1 MRFQNIKRKLFLII
15 GLCLLILSG
24 IGSMSFGQVEGQA
37 DSLDDIQNQIIALRN
52 EFKLWIQRAEGDRIA
67 IQKNIKAK
75 LEDLKTAQQSTDTTY
90 PELKNEMEQL
100 QALIES
106 YDESISTLEQTL
118 DSIES
123 TLHDQ
128 LDTIEATL
136 GEIKAQG
143 LVTKSRERASDDT
156 HDVEATPSPDA
167 LLIDIPAGQLF
178 RAAYRFYME
187 GDYDTAIAGFQK
199 FLADFPNSDLAG
211 AAQYWIAESLANVE
225 EYEIAIQEYDRL
237 LQKYPQSDKLAAAY
251 YGKALTLLK
260 LERIDEARSL
270 FMYVRDHFP
279 GSIDAK
285 KSENRLTELP

>member
-1 MRFQNIKRKLFLII
+1 M

-24 IGSMSFGQVEGQA
+24 MGSLSFGQVEKQA
-37 DSLDDIQNQIIALRN
+37 DPLEEIQNQIIALRN

-67 IQKNIKAK
+67 IQKNIQAK
-75 LEDLKTAQQSTDTTY
+75 LGNLKTDHQPIETAY
-90 PELKNEMEQL
+90 PELKDEIDQL

-106 YDESISTLEQTL
+106 YDESISTFEQTL
-118 DSIES
+118 DSIE
-123 TLHDQ
+123 TTMHDQ
-128 LDTIEATL
+128 LDTIEATFT
-136 GEIKAQG
+136 EIKAQG
-143 LVTKSRERASDDT
+143 LVRKSRQRASDGT
-156 HDVEATPSPDA
+156 HDAEAAPAPDA
-167 LLIDIPAGQLF
+167 PLLDIPAGQLF

-199 FLADFPNSDLAG
+199 FLADFPDSDLAG

-251 YGKALTLLK
+251 YGKALALLK

-279 GSIDAK
+279 GTIDAK